1 MFSKLVSPSK
11 ETRTM
16 SHALVYIFVVV
27 WIFVRSV
34 NVPLPLMHH
43 LMRKCVYKPLSAH
56 PNLIEMYCTECV
68 WSLWFV
74 YQRQYAQ
81 AFCGCPVVISG
92 MVNMLSNIYRLIN
105 LYVYNISSRLG
116 RYIFRFW

>member
-16 SHALVYIFVVV
+16 PHAFVYIFVIV

-34 NVPLPLMHH
+34 NVPLPLMYH

-56 PNLIEMYCTECV
+56 PIFVEMYRTECV

-74 YQRQYAQ
+74 IPKTVRPSLLWLPSCYVRHGQY
-81 AFCGCPVVISG
+81 VIK
-92 MVNMLSNIYRLIN
+92 
-105 LYVYNISSRLG
+105 
-116 RYIFRFW
+116 